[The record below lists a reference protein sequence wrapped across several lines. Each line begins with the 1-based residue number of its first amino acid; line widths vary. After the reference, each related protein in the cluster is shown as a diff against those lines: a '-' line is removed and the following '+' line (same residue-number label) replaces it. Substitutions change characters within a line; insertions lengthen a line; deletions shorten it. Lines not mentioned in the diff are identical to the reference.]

1 MREEQ
6 KLIDK
11 AQEGDREAFGEL
23 YDRYVSKIYRFVFLK
38 VGTQSEAED
47 ITSQVFM
54 HAWENIERY
63 EHKGFPLSSWLY
75 RMASNAVI
83 DHYRTAKHAADI
95 DSIPEDLF
103 SEIPGDAER
112 MDTARETELV
122 QRAIKKLEVDQQN
135 VIVMKFVN
143 GASNKEISEALGKTE
158 GAIRVIQ
165 HRALKQL
172 KQITDELRS
181 NN

>member
-6 KLIDK
+6 TLIDK
-11 AQEGDREAFGEL
+11 AQEGDRDAFGEL
-23 YDRYVSKIYRFVFLK
+23 YDRYVSKIYRFVFLR
-38 VGTQSEAED
+38 VGTRGEAED

-54 HAWENIERY
+54 HAWENITRY

-83 DHYRTAKHAADI
+83 DHYRTAKHAVDI

-103 SEIPGDAER
+103 ADVSDDGERIDSVRESELLR
-112 MDTARETELV
+112 
-122 QRAIKKLEVDQQN
+122 RAIARLEADQQS
-135 VIVMKFVN
+135 VILMKFVN
-143 GASNKEISEALGKTE
+143 DATNKEISQALGKTE
-158 GAIRVIQ
+158 GAVRVIQ
-165 HRALKQL
+165 HRAIKQL

-181 NN
+181 NT